1 MRRPS
6 FLIPDIREMLVPEK
20 QKELQEALEE
30 FHPVDIT
37 EIVVG
42 LTPEEQ
48 VSFFRLLAKDQQI
61 AVFEELDQEE
71 QSALLSNLTK
81 EHCHELLN
89 DMSTDNRVDLLQDLP
104 EEIASRLLGCLSES
118 ERKLTEKL
126 LKYKPNTAG
135 AIMTTELA
143 SVRGH
148 MTAEQSLQLIRDT
161 ALLKETI
168 YYLYVT
174 DDQNHLIGILSL
186 RDLVVAKPEQLIQ
199 DVASPYVISVTVDQD
214 QEEVAKVMEKYDFIA
229 VPVVDEE
236 GKLQG
241 IITIDDVVDVM
252 KKESTEDIHKMAAII
267 PHEEAYL
274 DVSPWSMI
282 QKRIGWLVVF
292 LLLEMVTG
300 TVLKNYQSSL
310 DAVVALAFFIPLL
323 IGTGGNAG
331 TQSATLVIRGLAT
344 GELKVTHLMK
354 IIGRE
359 GLIGLALG
367 AVLGILAGL
376 RSYWMAGDPLLAV
389 AVSSAMVATLVMA
402 TVTGALFPVLLHRL
416 KLDPAVAAGPFIASI
431 VDVTAL
437 LIYFEIAR
445 AILHL

>member
-1 MRRPS
+1 MRQPS

-30 FHPVDIT
+30 FHPVDIA

-48 VSFFRLLAKDQQI
+48 VSFFRLLAKEQQI

-71 QSALLSNLTK
+71 QSVLLSSLTK

-104 EEIASRLLGCLSES
+104 EEIAGRLLGCLSES

-214 QEEVAKVMEKYDFIA
+214 QEEVAKVMGKYDFIA

-252 KKESTEDIHKMAAII
+252 RKESTEDIHKMAAIM
-267 PHEEAYL
+267 PHEEEYL
-274 DVSPWSMI
+274 DVSPWSMV

-292 LLLEMVTG
+292 LFLEMITG
-300 TVLKNYQSSL
+300 NVLRNYQTTI
-310 DAVVALAFFIPLL
+310 DAVVVLVFFIPLL

-331 TQSATLVIRGLAT
+331 TQSATLIIRGLAT
-344 GELKVTHLMK
+344 GELKPNRIFKVIWK
-354 IIGRE
+354 E
-359 GLIGLALG
+359 GFVGLVMGLALG
-367 AVLGILAGL
+367 CLAGL
-376 RSYWMAGDPLLAV
+376 RTYWISGDILIAG
-389 AVSSAMVATLVMA
+389 AVSCAMVVTLVMA
-402 TVTGALFPVLLHRL
+402 TITGSLFPILLYRL

>member
-1 MRRPS
+1 MRQPS

-20 QKELQEALEE
+20 QKELQEVLEE
-30 FHPVDIT
+30 FHPVDIA

-48 VSFFRLLAKDQQI
+48 VSFFRLLAKEQQI

-71 QSALLSNLTK
+71 QSALLSSLTK
-81 EHCHELLN
+81 EHCRELLN
-89 DMSTDNRVDLLQDLP
+89 EMSADNRVDLLQDLP
-104 EEIASRLLGCLSES
+104 EEIAARLLSCLSES

-186 RDLVVAKPEQLIQ
+186 RDLVVAKPEQTIQ

-236 GKLQG
+236 GRLQG

-267 PHEEAYL
+267 PHEEEYL

-300 TVLKNYQSSL
+300 NVLRNYQTTI
-310 DAVVALAFFIPLL
+310 DAVIMLTFFIPLL

-331 TQSATLVIRGLAT
+331 TQSATLIIRGLAT
-344 GELKVTHLMK
+344 GELKPNRVFK
-354 IIGRE
+354 IIWKE
-359 GLIGLALG
+359 GFVGLVLGLALG
-367 AVLGILAGL
+367 CLAGL
-376 RSYWMAGDPLLAV
+376 RTYWMSGDLLIAS
-389 AVSSAMVATLVMA
+389 AVSCSMVATLVMA
-402 TVTGALFPVLLHRL
+402 TVTGSLFPILLYRL
-416 KLDPAVAAGPFIASI
+416 KLDPAVAAGPFIASV

-437 LIYFEIAR
+437 LIYFGIAR